1 MQLLRLKKYEF
12 HQSQKIYQRL
22 IQVKKPQIKRKI
34 DFLLLEKKTQMQYIN
49 RGLYT
54 RIKESYFSFSS

>member
-12 HQSQKIYQRL
+12 HQSQKIYQLL

-54 RIKESYFSFSS
+54 RREESYLR